1 MAPQTRKRKRSS
13 NKTTTRKIRRRM
25 QDVDTSA
32 QSIQAS
38 DQVLTRQQ
46 QIASDVLDEAV
57 RKTAQGIRSGSKAL
71 ARVSQDPE
79 VQKEFAITVEKV
91 GDALAAVA
99 ENSGEITAE
108 MVEKFGPAFKQYM
121 FAASDMVQ
129 DTVFDTAMGVVGAIP
144 VVGDIASTAGQVLD
158 SANENGW
165 RSFWATYQAVP
176 HAVDIAGQAVTNA
189 GKNAQVLNSTNQQMQ
204 KMTNAFNNVAKA
216 IEMDAASGSK
226 GKKKSRKKRENPQ
239 PSTAAAAGGGKTR
252 RKKRRKKGTKKKAR
266 TRKH

>member
-1 MAPQTRKRKRSS
+1 MSPIKTRKRTRS
-13 NKTTTRKIRRRM
+13 NNTRTRKIIKRM
-25 QDVDTSA
+25 QDVDMSA
-32 QSIQAS
+32 ESIQAS
-38 DQVLTRQQ
+38 QQSLTHQQ
-46 QIASDVLDEAV
+46 QIASAALDEAV

-71 ARVSQDPE
+71 AKVSQDPE
-79 VQKEFAITVEKV
+79 VQREFAITVEKV
-91 GDALAAVA
+91 GDALAAIA
-99 ENSGEITAE
+99 ENSGEITAD
-108 MVEKFGPAFKQYM
+108 MVEKFGPAFKQYW
-121 FAASDMVQ
+121 FAASDMIQ
-129 DTVFDTAMGVVGAIP
+129 DTIFDATMGVIGAVP

-226 GKKKSRKKRENPQ
+226 GKKKSRKRREKLQ
-239 PSTAAAAGGGKTR
+239 PPTAAAAGGGKTR